1 MCPYNKR
8 MVHLGKLTRKAARLA
23 PLVLLATGCAG
34 RQATEQDEHFEDPAP
49 GDSPEIVCEA
59 PELETDD
66 PKLLDTTQ
74 VRIEQFVYGTSRWFD
89 GLFGESNVECAGNVS
104 RGMVSTSLRLD
115 ERDGARFRA
124 RFRASVAL
132 PAINRR
138 ANLII
143 GRGDV
148 DRFIEGTDDDNIQT
162 LPERFNSFDEDEFLV
177 GLGYSRNVGLRKGW
191 DFGLGVRLGIPLDPY
206 AKARYHINPVV
217 SERILWRLTPQLF
230 WQESRGFGVSLA
242 NTIDIAVAENWM
254 VRNSTTMVEDE
265 ESEGMD
271 WSTKLTAFQNVD
283 ELSAYAWSVFASGET
298 KAEVPLLDYG
308 LEVRYRRRILRE
320 WFFVELLGSLSYP
333 REFLDEERER
343 NLGVG
348 ITFELQFG
356 EWPNR
361 Q

>member
-1 MCPYNKR
+1 
-8 MVHLGKLTRKAARLA
+8 
-23 PLVLLATGCAG
+23 
-34 RQATEQDEHFEDPAP
+34 
-49 GDSPEIVCEA
+49 
-59 PELETDD
+59 
-66 PKLLDTTQ
+66 
-74 VRIEQFVYGTSRWFD
+74 
-89 GLFGESNVECAGNVS
+89 
-104 RGMVSTSLRLD
+104 
-115 ERDGARFRA
+115 
-124 RFRASVAL
+124 
-132 PAINRR
+132 
-138 ANLII
+138 
-143 GRGDV
+143 
-148 DRFIEGTDDDNIQT
+148 
-162 LPERFNSFDEDEFLV
+162 
-177 GLGYSRNVGLRKGW
+177 
-191 DFGLGVRLGIPLDPY
+191 
-206 AKARYHINPVV
+206 
-217 SERILWRLTPQLF
+217 
-230 WQESRGFGVSLA
+230 
-242 NTIDIAVAENWM
+242 M